1 MILQTKHLYSHDHE
15 KILLSFLALGGLL
28 FASSCQMDEPDA
40 GTLTGEVDFTITAG
54 IPGSITTYA
63 DGEPETAFSHLGGA
77 NNVDPNLYDLR
88 YILEVYD
95 GETLAYRDVQ
105 YVDEGFT
112 DSKASFS
119 ARLLA
124 KSYTFVLWADFVK
137 TPSSDGAYAD
147 LYYSAGN
154 LKAIS
159 YTDAVDGAALSTDLA
174 DAYTAKKVI
183 DLSES
188 SKNESITLTRP
199 FGKIRLLATDAPQ
212 NQVADDLKVLT
223 SATIAFTDATVP
235 ATFNARTGKASEPD
249 LSVTGYTFTAVK
261 EPSPVV
267 TGHSDLAQ
275 EGKFAYLLGQTYF
288 FESPVSTAYKMTVT
302 VNNATEQI
310 GYREL
315 TNIPVSANKLTTVIG
330 NFYTNE
336 GNLEVI
342 VEDKFGND
350 EEVISADKW
359 DGTSSALPI
368 INDDAQTVD
377 VNSAAQLAGFVELV
391 NGGNTYED
399 YTVTLHSSLD
409 LNGKEWTPIATGA
422 RSCSSPSGNSFKF
435 KGTFDGNG
443 NTIYN
448 LSITADPEN
457 ADQAIGLFGIVDG
470 GTVMNLK
477 FENVDINVP
486 SSEMAAAA
494 VGMLTGGGTVSGI
507 EVVSGKIIAKRGNGA
522 VVGRMTKSGTIED
535 CINRATVS
543 GSDSN
548 VGGIVG
554 AAYYTEQDSKMIISN
569 CTNYGEVSCTA
580 PVSVV
585 GGIVGLSAADVIN
598 CINEGTIKGTGAD
611 VAGIV
616 AEQQNAGSIKGCVNK
631 GDITNSSSA
640 YGTGG
645 IVGWIRYNGTT
656 SAYPVKNVIEV
667 SGNTNYGSVTG
678 GNDAGGIVGTVYNFG
693 NITANYNYAPTLR
706 ATTFAAGIVGNAQ
719 FPQGNEGPIGMSGF
733 QEMVNVKDNSTA
745 TSLDKI
751 TVEGSCKD
759 LFVYINDQSKV
770 TEENN
775 TLLIND
781 PEQFSSFATA
791 VNNGNTFSGINVALG
806 SDIDL
811 NNQPWTPIGTNEHP
825 FSGIFDGGLHTVSNL
840 SIAAPDMNYVGLFGI
855 TKSTEAVVKN
865 LTLTNVNI
873 TGRAQVGSM
882 FGSSFQGTIEN
893 CHVNGNISV
902 IGNYKVGGLTGEGYA
917 KIINCSVIGN
927 EGSTITG
934 SYNAP
939 DIEGDN
945 VGGIIGYT
953 GEGITGH
960 SSWTVENLTVSG
972 TRKVGGAIGYL
983 NYNVKIDGVAVSNII
998 VSSNAKQDYVNE
1010 NAGKM
1015 FVGGIVGE
1023 YSSSSTLPVI
1033 SGSIKSSVISG
1044 PSSGIR
1050 VGGSRNV
1057 TYESRTAILENLTK
1071 DESTTATSIW
1081 YGESS
1086 PSNIMKDEAGKRI
1099 IVTDPAGFAALT
1111 DYLETVSGTAS
1122 YSVIIDDDIDIFNL
1136 NSESWTPVRIYDYKG
1151 IDGNGIVVR
1160 NVKVEVNKTT
1170 GSNAGLFAEVS
1181 HISSNDGNIGIR
1193 NVNVENATII
1203 GCNSGLGGSAGVLVG
1218 SVTLPIT
1225 NCTVKN
1231 SSVTGGDYT
1240 GGIVGYSHGDVIN
1253 CTVSETTVTGLRKD
1267 AGGLIGFLNNLR
1279 TITGNKVV
1287 ENTSIAMNSTETEQN
1302 VGWLI
1307 GRWNYPTGST
1317 LSGNSKDDTVT
1328 TENEV
1333 GAYVNGTLNQ

>member
-1 MILQTKHLYSHDHE
+1 MTMK

-54 IPGSITTYA
+54 IPGGITTYSPT
-63 DGEPETAFSHLGGA
+63 DGKAFSHLGGI
-77 NNVDPNLYDLR
+77 NNVSGDYVLR
-88 YILEVYD
+88 FILEVYD
-95 GETLAYRDVQ
+95 GNAVAYEETQ
-105 YVDEGFT
+105 YLD
-112 DSKASFS
+112 DLSKPQVTFNP
-119 ARLLA
+119 RLLA
-124 KSYTFVLWADFVK
+124 KEYDFVFWADFVEK
-137 TPSSDGAYAD
+137 GDSEENRGD
-147 LYYSAGN
+147 LYYNTSNG
-154 LKAIS
+154 LTTIS
-159 YTDAVDGAALSTDLA
+159 YKDNVTATVLTTDLV
-174 DAYTAKKVI
+174 DAYYANENVNLTQ
-183 DLSES
+183 S
-188 SKNESITLTRP
+188 SQSLQVNLQRP
-199 FGKIRLLATDAPQ
+199 FGKIRLLATDSPENSNAGEQLPK
-212 NQVADDLKVLT
+212 KVKVSFKARTELP
-223 SATIAFTDATVP
+223 SS
-235 ATFNARTGKASEPD
+235 FNA
-249 LSVTGYTFTAVK
+249 LSGEVNQGTKEIDGYSFDAQK
-261 EPSPVV
+261 EMEPVV
-267 TGHSDLAQ
+267 TGRGDLA
-275 EGKFAYLLGQTYF
+275 GDGNYAYLLGQ
-288 FESPVSTAYKMTVT
+288 AYIFGSSSHTSYDMTVT
-302 VNNATEQI
+302 TYSDDALNAQI

-342 VEDKFGND
+342 VEDKFGGG
-350 EEVISADKW
+350 EVLVSAGKW
-359 DGTSSALPI
+359 DGTTTADPDIDDDNKTIIISSP
-368 INDDAQTVD
+368 D
-377 VNSAAQLAGFVELV
+377 QLAGLAKLV
-391 NGGNTYED
+391 NEGKPYQE
-399 YTVTLHSSLD
+399 YTVTLMTNID
-409 LNGKEWTPIATGA
+409 LNGHEWTPIGTGI
-422 RSCSSPSGNSFKF
+422 RKDGGYTDESHSFQ
-435 KGTFDGNG
+435 GTFDGNG

-448 LSITADPEN
+448 LSITTDPKDN
-457 ADQAIGLFGIVDG
+457 PDQAIGLFGIVDG
-470 GTVMNLK
+470 GTVKDLK
-477 FENVDINVP
+477 FDNVNINVP

-535 CINRATVS
+535 CINSATVS

-598 CINEGTIKGTGAD
+598 CINEGTITGNGTD

-616 AEQQNAGSIKGCVNK
+616 AEQQNAGSIKDCVNK

-645 IVGWIRYNGTT
+645 IVGWIRYNGAT

-667 SGNTNYGSVTG
+667 SGNTNYGSVQG

-693 NITANYNYAPTLR
+693 NITANNNYAPTLK

-1033 SGSIKSSVISG
+1033 SGSVKSSVISG
-1044 PSSGIR
+1044 PSAGVR

-1086 PSNIMKDEAGKRI
+1086 TSNILKDETDKRI

-1111 DYLETVSGTAS
+1111 DYLKTVSGTAS
-1122 YSVIIDDDIDIFNL
+1122 YSVIIDDDIDIFDL

-1160 NVKVEVNKTT
+1160 NVKVEVDKTT

-1193 NVNVENATII
+1193 NVNVENAEII

-1240 GGIVGYSHGDVIN
+1240 GGIVGYSYGDVIN
-1253 CTVSETTVTGLRKD
+1253 CTVSGTTVTGLRKD

-1287 ENTSIAMNSTETEQN
+1287 ENTSIAINSTQTEQN
-1302 VGWLI
+1302 IGWLI
-1307 GRWNYPTGST
+1307 GRWNFPAGST
-1317 LSGNSKDDTVT
+1317 LSGNSKDDTVK
-1328 TENEV
+1328 TEKEV
-1333 GAYVNGTLNQ
+1333 GTYVNGSLQ